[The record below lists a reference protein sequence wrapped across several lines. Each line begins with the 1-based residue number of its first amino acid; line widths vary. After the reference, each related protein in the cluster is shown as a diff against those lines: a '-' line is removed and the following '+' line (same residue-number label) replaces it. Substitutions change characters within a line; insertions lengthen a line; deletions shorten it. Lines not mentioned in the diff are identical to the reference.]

1 MAVTVTFT
9 IQDNAKAAQ
18 IADAF
23 DLEFPGRVEAGKT
36 KQEWVKEKIV
46 EYVRQVT
53 RNNLGNTA
61 AGTARQTVE
70 ADINSVSIT

>member
-61 AGTARQTVE
+61 AGTARATVE
-70 ADINSVSIT
+70 SDINSVSIT